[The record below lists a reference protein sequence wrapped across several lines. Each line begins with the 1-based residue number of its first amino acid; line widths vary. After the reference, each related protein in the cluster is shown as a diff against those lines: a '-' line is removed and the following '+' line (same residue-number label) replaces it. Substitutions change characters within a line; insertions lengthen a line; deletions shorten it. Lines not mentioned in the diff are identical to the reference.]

1 MTSTQHLV
9 LVDGSSSL
17 YRAFFALP
25 PLSTSRGAP
34 TNAILGF
41 TNMLLKLLREEN
53 PDAIAVA
60 VDGPGPTT
68 RHRVFAEYKA
78 HRPETPETM
87 LQQIPSVHRMLE
99 GMRIPILMMPS
110 EEADDIL
117 GSVAIRGAAEGYRVV
132 LVSGDKDLFQLVG
145 ERIIVRDT
153 MKERTWGPAEVQERY
168 GISPGQ
174 FPDLLALMGDSI
186 DNIPG
191 VPGVGEKT
199 ARGLLQRFG
208 TLEGVLERISE
219 ASLIQLTDTA
229 NTGAVNQ
236 TVAQNAINAADGII
250 DALISPIYRVPLTD
264 IPRAVRDAS
273 ATIAIYRLHLYRSV
287 DPGVWKEAY
296 AASMAFLGAIT
307 EKRATLEGTLP
318 EPPASANLD
327 NALSYTAEPR
337 AFSRTLLKGF

>member
-60 VDGPGPTT
+60 FDGPGPTT

-87 LQQIPSVHRMLE
+87 LQQIPSVHRVLE

-199 ARGLLQRFG
+199 ARDLLQRFG

-219 ASLIQLTDTA
+219 VSKLKL
-229 NTGAVNQ
+229 GE
-236 TVAQNAINAADGII
+236 
-250 DALISPIYRVPLTD
+250 ALQAHAEQARLSKRL
-264 IPRAVRDAS
+264 
-273 ATIAIYRLHLYRSV
+273 ATIRTDLPVPWSPADL
-287 DPGVWKEAY
+287 
-296 AASMAFLGAIT
+296 
-307 EKRATLEGTLP
+307 KRKTPDVTALLDLFQELE
-318 EPPASANLD
+318 
-327 NALSYTAEPR
+327 
-337 AFSRTLLKGF
+337 FSRLVQQFSQGQFHISR